1 MRTLMAALWV
11 TSVLAFAGGAEE
23 VTRATAPVRVDAVL
37 DEPVWQQATPIA
49 VDREWAPGDNLEAAV
64 RTDAF
69 VAWDDDKLYVA
80 FHAYD
85 PQPGRIRARYAERDG
100 ALNDDTVGFM
110 IDPFNDDRLAYQF
123 RINPL
128 GVQADAINSDV
139 EGSEDFSWDAIWDSA
154 GRITDDG
161 YVVEVAIPL
170 QQLRIPA
177 GGQARMQART
187 WGFLAMR
194 DWPRDVRHRFRSV
207 VTDQDRD
214 CLICQFED
222 LSGFGI
228 TTVGRNVEITPTLTA
243 SAQQA
248 LDGSGELE
256 TTDRAVE
263 PGVSGRWAITPG
275 TSFQATVNPDFSHVE
290 ADAGQLDVNTRF
302 ALSFPEKRPFFLEGA
317 DFFETQ
323 LGLLFTRTIADPVAG
338 AKLTGKSGPNSY
350 GVLVARDEITN
361 FLIPFDQSSFRTS
374 VNRASDTAV
383 LRYRRDLGSRATA
396 GLFVASRSG
405 DDYSNQVLSTDSY
418 LRLTESDSLR
428 VQAAGS
434 RARYPLALQSVG
446 QPGGTLDG
454 HSLLAS
460 YSHND
465 RDWSWWSGYSEV
477 APGFRADMGLFN
489 QVGVRSGNA
498 GAQRRI
504 RGGPEKWFRNLYFSV
519 GGDAR
524 QQWDGDWTEWGSDIA
539 ATYEGSRQTSIE
551 LLIAPNQ
558 EHFAGT
564 TYHNTRYSVDA
575 STQVTGDLNAGLFVN
590 WGETIDFTNRRAAD
604 FVTVQPY
611 TTFHVGQHFSGT
623 ASWVRQVFRTQTG
636 AHVFT
641 ASLPQARL
649 LYHFNRRTYVRAIL
663 QYRDVGRS
671 PEQYIVRIGRQSRS
685 LLSQLLFSYRLD
697 AQTVFLAGY
706 SDNYAATEAVDL
718 SQTNRAV
725 FLKLSYAW
733 LF

>member
-1 MRTLMAALWV
+1 MKMLAALCA
-11 TSVLAFAGGAEE
+11 TCVLAFAADAEE
-23 VTRATAPVRVDAVL
+23 VTRAAAPVRVDGVL
-37 DEPVWQQATPIA
+37 DDAVWQQATPIA
-49 VDREWAPGDNLEAAV
+49 IDREWAPGDNIPAAV

-80 FHAYD
+80 FRAFD
-85 PQPGRIRARYAERDG
+85 PQPGRIRARFAERDG

-110 IDPFNDDRLAYQF
+110 IDPYNDDRLAYQF

-154 GRITDDG
+154 GRITNEG
-161 YVVEVAIPL
+161 YVVEAAIPL

-177 GGQARMQART
+177 GGQART

-194 DWPRDVRHRFRSV
+194 DWPRDVRHRFRSI
-207 VTDQDRD
+207 VTDQNRN

-228 TTVGRNVEITPTLTA
+228 TDVGRNVEITPTLTG
-243 SAQQA
+243 SIQQTA
-248 LDGSGELE
+248 DANGSLRTTEKSLD
-256 TTDRAVE
+256 

-275 TSFQATVNPDFSHVE
+275 TSLQATVNPDFSQVE
-290 ADAGQLDVNTRF
+290 ADAAQLDVNTRF

-323 LGLLFTRTIADPVAG
+323 LNLLFTRTIADPVAG

-374 VNRASDTAV
+374 ISRTSDTAV
-383 LRYRRDLGSRATA
+383 LRYRRDLSKRATA
-396 GLFVASRSG
+396 GLFVASRTG
-405 DDYSNQVLSTDSY
+405 DEYSNQVLSGDSFI
-418 LRLTESDSLR
+418 RVTERDSVR

-434 RARYPLALQSVG
+434 RAEYPIGLQTFG
-446 QPGGTLDG
+446 QPPGTLEG
-454 HSLLAS
+454 HALLVS
-460 YSHND
+460 YGHND
-465 RDWSWWSGYSEV
+465 RDWSWWSDYAEV
-477 APGFRADMGLFN
+477 APAFRADTGLFN
-489 QVGVRSGNA
+489 QVGVRSGSA

-524 QQWDGDWTEWGSDIA
+524 QQWDGNWSEWGSDIS
-539 ATYEGSRQTSIE
+539 ATYEGSRQTSID

-564 TYHNTRYSVDA
+564 TYHNMRYSIDA
-575 STQVTGDLNAGLFVN
+575 STQVTRDLNAGVFVN

-611 TTFHVGQHFSGT
+611 TTFHIGQHFSGT
-623 ASWVRQVFRTQTG
+623 ASWVRQDFRKQTG
-636 AHVFT
+636 EHVFT

-649 LYHFNRRTYVRAIL
+649 LYHFNRRMYVRAIL
-663 QYRDVGRS
+663 QYRDVDRS
-671 PEQYIVRIGRQSRS
+671 PEQYKPLIVGRESRG

-706 SDNYAATEAVDL
+706 SDNYAATETVDL

-725 FLKLSYAW
+725 FVKLGYAW

>member
-1 MRTLMAALWV
+1 MKHVLTAALWW
-11 TSVLAFAGGAEE
+11 TCALTFGAQAVE
-23 VTRATAPVRVDAVL
+23 VTRATAPVRVDGVL
-37 DEPVWQQATPIA
+37 DEPLWQQATPVAIA
-49 VDREWAPGDNLEAAV
+49 HEWFPGDNIPAAV
-64 RTDAF
+64 RTEAF

-80 FHAYD
+80 FRAFD
-85 PQPGRIRARYAERDG
+85 PQPERIRARYAERDG

-139 EGSEDFSWDAIWDSA
+139 EDSEDFSWDVIWDSA
-154 GRITDDG
+154 GRITADG

-177 GGQARMQART
+177 GGGTRT

-207 VTDQDRD
+207 VTDQNRD
-214 CLICQFED
+214 CLICQFAD
-222 LSGFGI
+222 LSGFGV
-228 TTVGRNVEITPTLTA
+228 TEVGRNVEITPTLTG
-243 SAQQA
+243 SVQQERNA
-248 LDGSGELE
+248 SGEMR
-256 TTDRAVE
+256 TVKSTVD
-263 PGVSGRWAITPG
+263 PGISGRWAITPG
-275 TSFQATVNPDFSHVE
+275 TSLQATINPDFSQVE

-302 ALSFPEKRPFFLEGA
+302 ALSFPEKRPFFLEGS

-323 LGLLFTRTIADPVAG
+323 LNLLFTRTIADPLAG

-374 VNRASDTAV
+374 INRTSDIAA
-383 LRYRRDLGSRATA
+383 LRYRRDLGKRATA
-396 GLFVASRSG
+396 GLFVASRTG
-405 DDYSNQVLSTDSY
+405 DEYSNQVVSGDSFF
-418 LRLTESDSLR
+418 RLTERDSLR

-434 RARYPLALQSVG
+434 RAEYPLALKPFG
-446 QPGGTLDG
+446 QPMGTLNG
-454 HSLLAS
+454 HALLAS
-460 YSHND
+460 YGHND
-465 RDWSWWSGYSEV
+465 RDWTWWSGYSEV
-477 APGFRADMGLFN
+477 APHFRADTGLFN

-504 RGGPEKWFRNLYFSV
+504 RGGPEKWFRNLYFAV

-524 QQWDGDWTEWGSDIA
+524 REWEGSWTEWGADITA
-539 ATYEGSRQTSIE
+539 NYEGSRQTSVD

-558 EHFAGT
+558 EHYRGT
-564 TYHNTRYSVDA
+564 TYHNTRYSIDA
-575 STQVTGDLNAGLFVN
+575 STQVVSDLNAGLFVN
-590 WGETIDFTNRRAAD
+590 WGETIDFTNRRAAE

-611 TTFHVGQHFSGT
+611 ATFHVGQHFSGT
-623 ASWVRQVFRTQTG
+623 ASWVRQEFRKQTG
-636 AHVFT
+636 EHIFT

-649 LYHFNRRTYVRAIL
+649 LYHFNRRMFVRAIL
-663 QYRDVGRS
+663 QYRDVDRTPAQYNELVGR
-671 PEQYIVRIGRQSRS
+671 ESRGV
-685 LLSQLLFSYRLD
+685 LSQLLFSYRLD

-706 SDNYAATEAVDL
+706 SDNYAGTETVDL

-725 FLKLSYAW
+725 FVKLGYAW

>member
-1 MRTLMAALWV
+1 MKNVLIAALWG
-11 TSVLAFAGGAEE
+11 SCVLAFVAGAEE
-23 VTRATAPVRVDAVL
+23 VTRATAPVRVDGVL
-37 DEPVWQQATPIA
+37 DEPLWQQATPIA
-49 VDREWAPGDNLEAAV
+49 IDREWFPGDNIAAAV

-80 FHAYD
+80 FRASD

-123 RINPL
+123 RVNPL

-154 GRITDDG
+154 GRITSEG

-177 GGQARMQART
+177 GGQART

-207 VTDQDRD
+207 VTDQNRD

-228 TTVGRNVEITPTLTA
+228 TEVGRNVEITPTLTA

-248 LDGSGELE
+248 LDAGGALE

-350 GVLVARDEITN
+350 GVLVTRDEITN
-361 FLIPFDQSSFRTS
+361 FLVPFDQSSFRTS
-374 VNRASDTAV
+374 IDRGSDTAA
-383 LRYRRDLGSRATA
+383 LRYRRDLGKRATA
-396 GLFVASRSG
+396 GLFVASRTG
-405 DDYSNQVLSTDSY
+405 DEYSNQVVSGDSY
-418 LRLTESDSLR
+418 LRLTERDSLR

-434 RARYPLALQSVG
+434 RAEYPLALQPFG
-446 QPGGTLDG
+446 QPAGTLDG
-454 HSLLAS
+454 HALLAS

-465 RDWSWWSGYSEV
+465 RDWSLWSGYSEV

-504 RGGPEKWFRNLYFSV
+504 RGGPEKWFRNLYLSV

-524 QQWDGDWTEWGSDIA
+524 QHWDGDWTEWGSDIS

-564 TYHNTRYSVDA
+564 TYHNTRFSIDA
-575 STQVTGDLNAGLFVN
+575 STQVTSDLNAGLFVN

-623 ASWVRQVFRTQTG
+623 ASWVRQVFRTPAG
-636 AHVFT
+636 EHVFT
-641 ASLPQARL
+641 ASLPQTRL
-649 LYHFNRRTYVRAIL
+649 LYHFNRRMYVRAIL
-663 QYRDVGRS
+663 QYRDVDRS
-671 PEQYIVRIGRQSRS
+671 PGQYLVGVGRESRG